1 MAQQSDT
8 RQQVRRVLLL
18 TLALNVVVAVS
29 KILIGL
35 ISGVLAI
42 TADGFHSMVDGSS
55 NIVALVANRLA
66 ARPPDED
73 HPYGHRRYETI
84 AALGI
89 GLFLLV
95 TAWEIVSGAVERL
108 QGGGE
113 APEITPL
120 TFVVMIGTLAVNLFV
135 TWYEA
140 KEGRRLKS
148 ELLVADATHT
158 RTDVFVTISV
168 LASMVFVTVLGW
180 LWADTVA
187 ALVIVALIIRSAF
200 DILRRTGGVLVDT
213 APYSPQQLT
222 EWIETVPS
230 VEQVLRVRS
239 RGPSDAAHIDV
250 DVQVAPEMT
259 ADHTAAIATAIR
271 DRLNDHIEGISEVE
285 VHFSP
290 RAWGEN
296 DYALSARAQADAL
309 GLATHEVCVTDA
321 PDGKVLEMHVEVP
334 PGQTLA
340 EAHERVSQLEQNVQ
354 TNVPGVVE
362 VITHIEPAQVAVVPD
377 MSSEDMA
384 AQSER
389 VAGQALDLLRRR
401 FPGLNWHD
409 LRVQPYNG
417 GSFNLTAHVALEPE
431 MSVEAA
437 HALAEDAELLLRTSI
452 PRLSRVTIHT
462 EPPD

>member
-1 MAQQSDT
+1 MAQQNDT
-8 RQQVRRVLLL
+8 RDQVRRVLLL
-18 TLALNVVVAVS
+18 TLALNVIVAVS
-29 KILIGL
+29 KIVIGL
-35 ISGVLAI
+35 VSGVLAI
-42 TADGFHSMVDGSS
+42 TADGFHSTVDGSS
-55 NIVALVANRLA
+55 NIVALIANRLA

-95 TAWEIVSGAVERL
+95 TAWEIISGALERL

-113 APEITPL
+113 APDITPL
-120 TFVVMIGTLAVNLFV
+120 TFAVMVGTLAVNLFV

-148 ELLVADATHT
+148 ELLIADATHT

-168 LASMVFVTVLGW
+168 IASMVFVTALGW
-180 LWADTVA
+180 VWADTAA
-187 ALVIVALIIRSAF
+187 ALVIVALIVKSAMN
-200 DILRRTGGVLVDT
+200 ILRRTGGVLVDT

-222 EWIETVPS
+222 QWIETVPS

-250 DVQVAPEMT
+250 DVQVAPETT
-259 ADHTAAIATAIR
+259 ADHTAAIAAAIR

-285 VHFSP
+285 VHFAP
-290 RAWGEN
+290 RAWGES

-309 GLATHEVCVTDA
+309 GLATHEVRVTDA

-340 EAHERVSQLEQNVQ
+340 EAHERVSQLEQNMQ

-362 VITHIEPAQVAVVPD
+362 VITHIEPAQVAVVAD
-377 MSSEDMA
+377 LSSDDMA
-384 AQSER
+384 AQRER
-389 VAGQALDLLRRR
+389 VAGQALDLLRRH
-401 FPGLNWHD
+401 FPGRNWHD
-409 LRVQPYNG
+409 LRVQTYNG
-417 GSFNLTAHVALEPE
+417 GGFNLTVHVALEPA
-431 MSVEAA
+431 MTVETA